1 MVTQGLSDTGLSA
14 DRGTSTPAGAALT
27 TVHLPLRSLPPVT
40 NPVNHQ
46 PQPGAAPLG
55 TARPGT
61 ALLTD
66 HYELTMLQASLRSG
80 AADRRAVFEV
90 FARHLPHGR
99 RYGVVAGTGR
109 LLDALE
115 RFRFGPDELSF
126 LRENQVVDETTLQYL
141 SSYRFSGNI
150 WGYAEGDVYFPG
162 SPILVVEGTFAE
174 SVLLETVSLSVLNND
189 CAVTSAASRMV

>member
-14 DRGTSTPAGAALT
+14 DRGRSTSAGAALT
-27 TVHLPLRSLPPVT
+27 TIHLPLRSLPPVT

-46 PQPGAAPLG
+46 PQPGTAPLG
-55 TARPGT
+55 TAQLRT

-99 RYGVVAGTGR
+99 RYGVVAGTAR

-115 RFRFGPDELSF
+115 HFRFDTETLEF
-126 LRENQVVDETTLQYL
+126 LRTCGIVDGPTRAYL
-141 SSYRFSGNI
+141 ESYRFTGSI
-150 WGYAEGDVYFPG
+150 WGYGEGDCYFPG
-162 SPILVVEGTFAE
+162 SPILV
-174 SVLLETVSLSVLNND
+174 
-189 CAVTSAASRMV
+189 